1 MKKILAFLL
10 ASLMIACFSACST
23 KSPSSGS
30 FVPIAQSE
38 QVSVVA
44 QKDVFPENTVVKI
57 KQVSSGK
64 SYDTADIALKATAE
78 KFAVYDITATSE
90 NVSVQPNGT
99 VKATFAIP
107 ENFNL
112 DNVAVVYISDDG
124 KVEALSSLVDKQT
137 KTVTAELSHFSL
149 YAVIEKIAAEVESDT
164 ASSEIAEPE
173 DSSKPEESS
182 DPAESSKPTE
192 PSKPAEPSK
201 PTEPSK
207 PAHTHTFADATCLEA
222 KKCSCG
228 ATEGSALGH
237 DYIDDKCSR
246 CGAIDSTYKALL
258 SGVWTAEAV
267 ADGTLYAY
275 SFVFSSEEPNY
286 SVGIG
291 DNLKTL
297 PEEFQNDILNNSADY
312 ADSIYKVGNET
323 YYVGR
328 GGGAGIKFEVNK
340 NTVIITEL
348 ESTNT
353 ITMTRTAGDKY
364 TITAVSGD
372 FTLQVGTILSWKE
385 AEISES

>member
-10 ASLMIACFSACST
+10 VSLMITCFSACST

-64 SYDTADIALKATAE
+64 SYDTADTALKATAE

-112 DNVAVVYISDDG
+112 DNVEVVYISDDG
-124 KVEALSSLVDKQT
+124 KVETLSSLVDKQT

-149 YAVIEKIAAEVESDT
+149 YAVIEKIEAEVESDT

-182 DPAESSKPTE
+182 DPAESSKP
-192 PSKPAEPSK
+192 A
-201 PTEPSK
+201 EPSK
-207 PAHTHTFADATCLEA
+207 PAHTHSFAEATCLEA

-228 ATEGSALGH
+228 ATEGNALGH
-237 DYIDDKCSR
+237 NYIDDKCSR

-258 SGVWTAEAV
+258 SGAWTVEAV
-267 ADGTLYAY
+267 DDSTLYAY
-275 SFVFSSEEPNY
+275 SFVFSGEEPNY

-297 PEEFQNDILNNSADY
+297 PEEFQNEILNNSADY
-312 ADSIYKVGNET
+312 ADSIYKIGNET

-372 FTLQVGTILSWKE
+372 FALQVGAVLSWKE